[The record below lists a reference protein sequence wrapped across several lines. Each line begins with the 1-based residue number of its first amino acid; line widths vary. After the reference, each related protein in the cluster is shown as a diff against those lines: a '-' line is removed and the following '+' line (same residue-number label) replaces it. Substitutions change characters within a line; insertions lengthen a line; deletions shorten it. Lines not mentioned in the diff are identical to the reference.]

1 MRIFVTGATGFVGR
15 HLVPK
20 LIEANHEVLE
30 LTRDVQKSQ
39 KYFGDNTQKVIANG
53 LQANLQ
59 KSIDSFKPEIV
70 IHLAAYLTAADSYE
84 TMKQLTKTNID
95 LFCDVLDAIKNID
108 LKLFINTGTF
118 AEYYLGDDTLNPAY
132 LYAATKTASRSFLDY
147 YSKAYNFKQAT
158 VVPYTI
164 YGGIDTQKKVI
175 DYIYDSIRSDEFVD
189 MSPGEQV
196 LDFIHIDDVTD
207 FYLQLVEKV
216 EDLPQKNN
224 YKLGTGKGHTLKEIA
239 YMIETITGMKTKI
252 NWGAKDYRKTDV
264 MYAVAPKINLY
275 EWNTKISLYD
285 GLHMFCNKN

>member
-53 LQANLQ
+53 LQADLQ

-118 AEYYLGDDTLNPAY
+118 AEYYLGDETLNPAY

-164 YGGIDTQKKVI
+164 YGGIDTQKK
-175 DYIYDSIRSDEFVD
+175 R
-189 MSPGEQV
+189 
-196 LDFIHIDDVTD
+196 L
-207 FYLQLVEKV
+207 
-216 EDLPQKNN
+216 
-224 YKLGTGKGHTLKEIA
+224 
-239 YMIETITGMKTKI
+239 
-252 NWGAKDYRKTDV
+252 R
-264 MYAVAPKINLY
+264 
-275 EWNTKISLYD
+275 
-285 GLHMFCNKN
+285 